1 MYTTRAVTA
10 VAAAV
15 LSTAALTGA
24 AAGPAAGAAG
34 PAAAACAPTWKLVST
49 PAPPG
54 AYTGLYAAAA
64 TSANDAWFTGY
75 EPPDVGAGDVVATAL
90 PWVLHWNG
98 RSLDTAPAVP
108 QPASFAPRSATAESF
123 DSPAD
128 GWLLGQS
135 TNLAGGGI
143 YTDTPVP
150 YAARWNSGRW
160 TITPLAISPDPASSA
175 ATPNPSAVA
184 SLSPSDAWI
193 VGGFGPEGPQGQTN
207 GAMIEHWD
215 GSSWS
220 IVPNPA
226 SSDAYS
232 VLTSI
237 TAVSAT
243 DIWAV
248 GLRNA
253 NGEHGQRPLAE
264 HWDGTAWSVVP
275 VPAGNPAQSKF
286 ISVSADGPDDV
297 WAVGSHLEPGTSDL
311 ATALVEHWDGTAW
324 TAVTGLPDLGNS
336 LVQAVYAASPSDV
349 WAVAETVAPQGAG
362 FPYLFEFLHWDGSS
376 WTTVPLPGPHEYGL
390 QYVAWGLAGSGPD
403 DIWADGFVS
412 DSISIYGTY
421 EPMIAHLS
429 CGTGRR

>member
-24 AAGPAAGAAG
+24 ASPARPASSSS
-34 PAAAACAPTWKLVST
+34 PAAAACAASWKLVPT

-54 AYTGLYAAAA
+54 AYTSMYAAAA
-64 TSANDAWFTGY
+64 TSANDAWFAGY
-75 EPPDVGAGDVVATAL
+75 EPPVAGVGDGIATAL

-98 RSLDTAPAVP
+98 RSLDAAPAVP
-108 QPASFAPRSATAESF
+108 QPAFFAPRTASAESF
-123 DSPAD
+123 DSRAD

-135 TNLAGGGI
+135 MNPGG
-143 YTDTPVP
+143 TPLEADTYVP
-150 YAARWNSGRW
+150 YAARWNGGRW
-160 TITPLAISPDPASSA
+160 TITPLAISPDPASAA
-175 ATPNPSAVA
+175 ATPDPTAVA

-248 GLRNA
+248 GLQNA
-253 NGEHGQRPLAE
+253 NGEGGQRPLAE
-264 HWDGTAWSVVP
+264 HWDGTAWSVVA

-286 ISVSADGPDDV
+286 IAISADGPDDV

-336 LVQAVYAASPSDV
+336 LVNAVYAASPSDV
-349 WAVAETVAPQGAG
+349 WAVVETVAPQGAN
-362 FPYLFEFLHWDGSS
+362 FPFLFEFLHWDGSN
-376 WTTVPLPGPHEYGL
+376 WTTVPLPGPKENGL
-390 QYVAWGLAGSGPD
+390 QYLAMSLSGSGPD
-403 DIWADGFVS
+403 DIWAAGF
-412 DSISIYGTY
+412 ISHSLNGTE

-429 CGTGRR
+429 CGTGGQ